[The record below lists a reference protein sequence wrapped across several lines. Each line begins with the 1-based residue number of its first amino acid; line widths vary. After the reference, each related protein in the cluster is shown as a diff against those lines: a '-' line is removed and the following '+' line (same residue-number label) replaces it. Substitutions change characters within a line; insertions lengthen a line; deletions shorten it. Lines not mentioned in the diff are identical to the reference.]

1 MKQLIY
7 SFFLLVLISCAEDHI
22 GQTPTDGTAPS
33 TITAVEVESTPGGAK
48 ISYTIPKETD
58 ISYVKGVYYVN
69 NREHVVRSSIY
80 KNSLEI
86 EGLGTTDPLDVTLYV
101 VDHSENVSEPFVVT
115 INPST
120 PIVDLILSSVKL
132 QADFGGVNATWDNEL
147 GSEIGLTIMATNSKG
162 ELEDGET
169 YYSNMKEGDYSF
181 RGYDDIKR
189 VFALYLTD

>member
-147 GSEIGLTIMATNSKG
+147 GSEIGFPIFQFTFTVCRH
-162 ELEDGET
+162 
-169 YYSNMKEGDYSF
+169 YS
-181 RGYDDIKR
+181 
-189 VFALYLTD
+189 